1 MSLTP
6 TSPDSPILK
15 IGAVVL
21 RADGA
26 VLVVQPKPKR
36 AGELPPFVLPRG
48 SRQYQDETDAWVDA
62 RDVATG
68 EKYRD
73 RLEPFARALA
83 REVEEEAGVTP
94 AMLSRADVRELGR
107 MEFQSRT
114 KGVYPIHWSVVK
126 LTAADAATVA
136 DAMPEDALAVRWAT
150 LGEIKA
156 MAVRGEFSGG
166 YVPVIEA
173 ALWLAPPANFVGRVT
188 KGEGKGRST
197 PS

>member
-36 AGELPPFVLPRG
+36 AGENPPFVLPRG
-48 SRQYQDETDAWVDA
+48 SRQYQDEHGLWHDA

-68 EKYRD
+68 DQYRD
-73 RLEPFARALA
+73 RLESFTRALT

-94 AMLSRADVRELGR
+94 DMLARAQVRELGR
-107 MEFQSRT
+107 MEFQSRS
-114 KGVYPIHWSVVK
+114 KGVYPIHWFVVK
-126 LTAADAATVA
+126 LADADAATVA
-136 DAMPEDALAVRWAT
+136 DTVPVDARSVRWAG
-150 LGEIKA
+150 LAEIKD
-156 MAVRGEFSGG
+156 MAARGEFSGG

-173 ALWLAPPANFVGRVT
+173 ALRLPD
-188 KGEGKGRST
+188 
-197 PS
+197 